1 LIDKIFHL
9 RHFVITIPLDFFAY
23 FVKDNQFLLFKVDI
37 KSESFER
44 KMIGN
49 LWAMAAKE
57 VGQENWNR
65 LLRHLADIEEK
76 TGQLLRR
83 LPRGTDRQGRKDDET
98 CPLLLFAPD
107 RDREGRGFERVVSG
121 GLLYKGISSDK
132 KTRKYTIFSED
143 DAQWWQELTVW
154 KKGVVISVL
163 GYILRVLGNH
173 GSMNEFIRK
182 TKGELE

>member
-1 LIDKIFHL
+1 
-9 RHFVITIPLDFFAY
+9 
-23 FVKDNQFLLFKVDI
+23 
-37 KSESFER
+37 
-44 KMIGN
+44 MIEK

-57 VGQENWNR
+57 VSQENWNR

-76 TGQLLRR
+76 TGRLLRR

-107 RDREGRGFERVVSG
+107 RDREGRGFERIVSG

-132 KTRKYTIFSED
+132 KTWYKYTIFSED
-143 DAQWWQELTVW
+143 DAEWWQELNVW

-163 GYILRVLGNH
+163 GYILRVLGNN
-173 GSMNEFIRK
+173 GSMAEFVRK
-182 TKGELE
+182 TVREGG